1 MSSNSI
7 LGNFLWKLAERLTSQ
22 GVSFI
27 VSIVLARLLMPE
39 QFGVIAMINIF
50 ITIANC
56 FIVSG
61 FSSSL
66 IQKKD
71 ADSLDFSTILY
82 CSIAVSTVLYLL
94 IYFSTP
100 AIARFYG
107 EPILE
112 SVMRVY
118 ALTLFVSA
126 YNSVQQAWV
135 SRHMKFRLFFFSTL
149 SGNVVSGV
157 IGIIMAYKGF
167 GVWALV
173 FQSLSSQIINSIVL
187 ACIVEWHPKL
197 EFSLTRAKPLM
208 NYGWKILGSSLLTTI
223 YFELRKLLI
232 GKYYTSSDLAYYDRG
247 NHIPELVAS
256 NIDNSLGQVLFPA
269 LSNYS
274 DQPLVV
280 KDMTRK
286 SMKITS
292 FVLFFVLTMLLIV
305 ADPLIRIL
313 LTDKWIGCVPFFQLM
328 CITKMLQTISNA
340 NIQSFKAV
348 GRSDV
353 VLRLEVIK
361 KPVGFLLI
369 LLSFKISVF
378 AIALTAPI
386 YGVYSATVNMSSNK
400 KVLGYTISEQLNDLK
415 PAFLLSIGMFIVTYI
430 VTLIEMPSWV
440 QLIIQ
445 CFICVVF
452 YFGVAK
458 CLKVDSYDYCKNIVK
473 SVFNKIKK

>member
-1 MSSNSI
+1 MSGDSI
-7 LGNFLWKLAERLTSQ
+7 LKNFIWKLAERLTSQ

-50 ITIANC
+50 IVLANC

-71 ADSLDFSTILY
+71 ADSLDFSTIFY
-82 CSIAVSTVLYLL
+82 CSLIVSAVVYIL
-94 IYFSTP
+94 IYFGTP
-100 AIARFYG
+100 AIANFYN

-112 SVMRVY
+112 SVTRVY
-118 ALTLFVSA
+118 ALTLFISA

-135 SRHMKFRLFFFSTL
+135 SRHMKFRLFFYSTL
-149 SGNVVSGV
+149 SGNIVSGV
-157 IGIIMAYKGF
+157 VGIFLAYRGF

-173 FQSLSSQIINSIVL
+173 FQALSSQIINSIVL
-187 ACIVEWHPKL
+187 ASIVEWHPKF
-197 EFSLTRAKPLM
+197 EFSIKRAKPLM
-208 NYGWKILGSSLLTTI
+208 NYGWKILGSSLISTI

-247 NHIPELVAS
+247 NHIPELVAG

-274 DQPLVV
+274 DNPNMV
-280 KDMTRK
+280 KQLTRK

-292 FVLFFVLTMLLIV
+292 FVLFFVLTLLAII
-305 ADPLIRIL
+305 AEPLIRIL
-313 LTDKWIGCVPFFQLM
+313 LTDKWIECVPFFQLM
-328 CITKMLQTISNA
+328 CIAKMLQTISNA
-340 NIQSFKAV
+340 NLQSYKAV

-353 VLRLEVIK
+353 VLKLEVVK

-369 LLSFKISVF
+369 FLSFKISVF
-378 AIALTAPI
+378 ASALTAPI
-386 YGVYSATVNMSSNK
+386 YGLYSAYVNMSSNR
-400 KVLGYTISEQLNDLK
+400 KVLGYTVSEQLQDLK
-415 PAFLLSIGMFIVTYI
+415 PAFLLSIGMFMVTYFFSYI
-430 VTLIEMPSWV
+430 SMPSALL
-440 QLIIQ
+440 LIIQ
-445 CFICVVF
+445 SALCIIV
-452 YFGVAK
+452 YFGIAK
-458 CLKVDSYDYCKNIVK
+458 LLKVDSFDYCKGLVVSIIG
-473 SVFNKIKK
+473 KIKK